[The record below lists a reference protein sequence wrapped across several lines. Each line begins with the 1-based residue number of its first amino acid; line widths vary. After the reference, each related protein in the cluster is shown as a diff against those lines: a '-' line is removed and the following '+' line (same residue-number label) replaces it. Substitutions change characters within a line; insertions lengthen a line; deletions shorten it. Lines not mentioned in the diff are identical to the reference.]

1 MAETV
6 RIEIPIETIDNTD
19 PELSNVTRNFE
30 RMEKAAE
37 SANGAAKKANSTV
50 TQFDRQ
56 AQKTEKSL
64 ASWAKEKYEI
74 MLEAKDRITPV
85 LSTLGNGIRS
95 FAGKTWSVT
104 MRAVDLITSPVRG
117 IINLLKNPVFQVGA
131 VLGVSIGLK
140 DTIETYKDFE
150 AAMSQVQAISGATGS
165 EVTKLTNKAKEM
177 GATTKFTAEESAEA
191 FNYMAM
197 AGWKTEDMLSGIEG
211 ILSLAAA
218 SGEDLATTS
227 DIVTDALTAFNMKAS
242 DAGRFSDVLAAA
254 ASNANTTVSGMGE
267 TFKYAGSMAGALS
280 YSIEDVALM
289 TGLMANTGIKATM
302 AGTALNSIFTRLST
316 NTNGA
321 ADAMSDLGIEFFTSE
336 GNARDLSDVMEEL
349 RSATANMTAEQKS
362 QLANTIAGT
371 QAQKGLLAI
380 LNASEEDYNK
390 LANAINNADGAAAN
404 MSETMLDN
412 LQGSITLLQSAV
424 DGVKISFGERL
435 SPYVRGLADW
445 LTAQMPAVE
454 QGLDE
459 FMDWLDT
466 KIDRMQ
472 RKFNAIAD
480 TKEWQDAD
488 FFGKVKIAWDEF
500 IAEPFSEWWNSTGKA
515 KFADFAQDIGTGIG
529 TGLKVGVMAMLGIDI
544 GETLDEGVSIG
555 ASFAKGFSEGFDFQ
569 AISEKLWQGFSNLLS
584 NAGKLLPGGEAPD
597 LSSIFSAVMLSK
609 IATPFISMGRG
620 AASIGK
626 GLFGT
631 NAATGTS
638 LMGSFLGSAAAG
650 TGLLGKSGLLAIN
663 LGAGNLAGGASMSAA
678 ALSATGMAA
687 GGGAIAA
694 GATLVSSALDA
705 YKAIKSDNREESKA
719 YGESAAWKAGGVAA
733 GAAAGAAIG
742 SIIPGIGTAVGAL
755 VGAGVGGIA
764 GWIKGNKVKEEYQ
777 ENVEEMRKEA
787 EKAQKVF
794 EATGLSIEDVIFKN
808 EALAQAMNDSEV
820 SAEQFALMFQEECA
834 NVAKKAFGDISLS
847 LAEVKKVASEITF
860 ADMAEELSGF
870 AQATADTETA
880 LNNLQSSVTGLKKE
894 NWKVGLGMELSET
907 DKDSYKSAIENFL
920 STSQAFIDDNH
931 YQATV
936 ALKLLTGGEADTTGL
951 DSYYGGL
958 KSQIEDLGT
967 QLTDSMNIALE
978 DSVITLDE
986 AAELESLQEQI
997 SAITNKLTEAKT
1009 DAEMQAL
1016 KIKYNGAA
1024 LDMDSFNALQE
1035 ELQANV
1041 ASASEQYE
1049 SALTLTLT
1057 NLNLQ
1062 LADGAITQ
1070 SEYDEAVAEAT
1081 EGYYTQIN
1089 ELSARVSTFN
1099 LDSIA
1104 TAWDSEL
1111 SRIMPEVEGSTTEKL
1126 TQALN
1131 NALLAHP
1138 DVKAWTTAD
1147 VISWMGLDKLNL
1159 DTVEQTTIAAELIQT
1174 ALAVPEGTKETIIQ
1188 DFKSQIPTAEEI
1200 EAAIDWDSMTGND
1213 WTALMES
1220 ITGPPEGPTIGLS
1233 AEDAAKPMAEYYGEY
1248 FESIK
1253 QSYSE
1258 ALHNALESSNDQET
1272 LNSFLEQY
1280 MTQQT
1285 GDFDFSSV
1293 MAQYGPISN
1302 EYYDQLVSEW
1312 TAAGTAYGDALNN
1325 GASTSLL
1332 AGSSLLRTDLQTA
1345 LNTATAS
1352 PFTISPTVNVT
1363 PNYNITAPT
1372 FPALNQT
1379 QSASGHA
1386 AGGYVSGGPQLSWL
1400 AEEGY
1405 GEFVIPT
1412 NPSRR
1417 ARALDLYEQAGAAL
1431 GVSANA
1437 AGGYVGGSVL
1447 SDTAT
1452 DYNLF
1457 SDANRNAPIAYNEIT
1472 EGKYDGET
1480 AWAYEP
1486 VPAERESNPGGSP
1499 VQVSV
1504 SMTPEFV
1511 IHGGDGQSEEDIM
1524 QVIRKHL
1531 KEMADE
1537 LGGEIAG
1544 KLEDVFSNMPLK
1556 EA

>member
-1 MAETV
+1 MAETL

-19 PELSNVTRNFE
+19 PGLSNVTKNLE
-30 RMEKAAE
+30 RMEKAAD
-37 SANGAAKKANSTV
+37 SASGAAKRANSTV

-56 AQKTEKSL
+56 AQKTEKGLSK
-64 ASWAKEKYEI
+64 WAKEKYEI
-74 MLEAKDRITPV
+74 LLEAKDRISPV

-95 FAGKTWSVT
+95 FAGKSWSVT

-117 IINLLKNPVFQVGA
+117 IINLLKNPIFQVGA

-140 DTIETYKDFE
+140 DTIDTYKDFE
-150 AAMSQVQAISGATGS
+150 AAMSQVQAISGATSS

-197 AGWKTEDMLSGIEG
+197 AGWKTGDMLNGIEG

-227 DIVTDALTAFNMKAS
+227 DIVTDALTAFKMKAS
-242 DAGRFSDVLAAA
+242 DAGHFSDVLAAA
-254 ASNANTTVSGMGE
+254 SSNANTNVSMMGE
-267 TFKYAGSMAGALS
+267 TFKYAGAMAGTLG

-289 TGLMANTGIKATM
+289 TGLMANSGIKATM
-302 AGTALNSIFTRLST
+302 SGTALNMIFTRLST
-316 NTNGA
+316 NTGNA
-321 ADAMSDLGIEFFTSE
+321 RDALSDLGIEYFNSA
-336 GNARDLSDVMEEL
+336 GKARDLSDVMEEL
-349 RSATANMTAEQKS
+349 RKATAGMNDEQKS
-362 QLANTIAGT
+362 NLANTVAGA

-380 LNASEEDYNK
+380 LNASEEDYKK
-390 LANAINNADGAAAN
+390 LSDAINDADGAAAR

-435 SPYVRGLADW
+435 SPYVRNLADW
-445 LTAQMPAVE
+445 LTEQMPAVE

-472 RKFNAIAD
+472 RKFDAISE

-488 FFGKVKIAWDEF
+488 FFGKVGIVWDEF
-500 IAEPFSEWWNSTGKA
+500 ITEPFAEWWNTTGKA
-515 KFADFAQDIGTGIG
+515 KFAEFAQDIGSGIG
-529 TGLKVGVMAMLGIDI
+529 TGLKVGIMTLLGIDI

-555 ASFAKGFSEGFDFQ
+555 ASFAKGFSEGFDFE
-569 AISEKLWQGFSNLLS
+569 AISGKLWQGFKNLLS
-584 NAGKLLPGGEAPD
+584 SAGKLLPGGESAD
-597 LSSIFSAVMLSK
+597 LSSVFSAVLLSK
-609 IATPFISMGRG
+609 IAAPFISMGRG
-620 AASIGK
+620 AASIGR
-626 GLFGT
+626 GMFGANPT
-631 NAATGTS
+631 TGTS
-638 LMGSFLGSAAAG
+638 LMGSFMGSAATG
-650 TGLLGKSGLLAIN
+650 TGLLGKSGMLAIN
-663 LGAGNLAGGASMSAA
+663 LGAGNLAGGASMSAG

-694 GATLVSSALDA
+694 GATLISSAMDA
-705 YKAIKSDNREESKA
+705 YKAIKSEDSEEKAA

-777 ENVEEMRKEA
+777 ENVEEMQKEA

-794 EATGLSIEDVIFKN
+794 EATGLSIEDVTFKN
-808 EALAQAMNDSEV
+808 EALAQAMNDTEV
-820 SAEQFALMFQEECA
+820 SAEQFAVMFQEECA

-847 LAEVKKVASEITF
+847 LTEVKKVASEITF
-860 ADMAEELSGF
+860 AGMAEELGEF
-870 AQATADTETA
+870 AQATADTEKA
-880 LNNLQSSVTGLKKE
+880 LNSLQSSVTNLKKE

-907 DKDSYKSAIENFL
+907 DKDGYKTAIENFL
-920 STSQAFIDDNH
+920 SASQTFIDDNH
-931 YQATV
+931 YEATV
-936 ALKLLTGGEADTTGL
+936 ALKLLAGGEADTTGL

-958 KSQIEDLGT
+958 KSQVEDLGT
-967 QLTDSMNIALE
+967 QLTESMNIALE

-986 AAELESLQEQI
+986 AAELESLQNQI
-997 SAITNKLTEAKT
+997 SEITNKLTSAKT

-1016 KIKYNGAA
+1016 QIKYNGAA

-1070 SEYDEAVAEAT
+1070 AEYDEAVAEAT
-1081 EGYYTQIN
+1081 EGYYAQMNEIN
-1089 ELSARVSTFN
+1089 ARVSSFN
-1099 LDSIA
+1099 LESIA

-1111 SRIMPEVEGSTTEKL
+1111 ANIMPGIEGTTTEKL

-1131 NALLAHP
+1131 NAMLAHP

-1147 VISWMGLDKLNL
+1147 VIGWMGLDKLNL
-1159 DTVEQTTIAAELIQT
+1159 DTAEQTTIAAELIQT
-1174 ALAVPEGTKETIIQ
+1174 ALAVPEGTKEKIVQ

-1200 EAAIDWDSMTGND
+1200 KAAIDWESMTGDD
-1213 WTALMES
+1213 WNTLMES
-1220 ITGPPEGPTIGLS
+1220 IIGPTEGESFGLS

-1248 FESIK
+1248 FESVK

-1258 ALHNALESSNDQET
+1258 ALHNALESSADGET
-1272 LNSFLEQY
+1272 LASFMEQY
-1280 MTQQT
+1280 MSEATS
-1285 GDFDFSSV
+1285 GFDFSSV

-1302 EYYDQLVSEW
+1302 EYYAQLVSEW
-1312 TAAGTAYGDALNN
+1312 QEAGIAYGDALNN

-1332 AGSSLLRTDLQTA
+1332 SGSSLLRTDLQTA

-1352 PFTISPTVNVT
+1352 PFLISPTVNVT
-1363 PNYNITAPT
+1363 PNYNITGPKFPT
-1372 FPALNQT
+1372 VGQGA
-1379 QSASGHA
+1379 SAHA

-1417 ARALDLYEQAGAAL
+1417 TRALDLYEQAGAAL
-1431 GVSANA
+1431 GVSAHA
-1437 AGGYVGGSVL
+1437 AGGYVGGSIL
-1447 SDTAT
+1447 SDSAAN
-1452 DYNLF
+1452 YNL
-1457 SDANRNAPIAYNEIT
+1457 SNDIERNAPTAYNETT
-1472 EGKYDGET
+1472 ENNYDEET
-1480 AWAYEP
+1480 AQAYEP
-1486 VPAERESNPGGSP
+1486 ASSETSGSIGGP
-1499 VQVSV
+1499 TVQVSV
-1504 SMTPEFV
+1504 KVEPEFV
-1511 IHGGDGQSEEDIM
+1511 IHGGNGQREEDIM
-1524 QVIRKHL
+1524 QVIRKHMR
-1531 KEMADE
+1531 EMADE

-1544 KLEDVFSNMPLK
+1544 KLEEVFSNMPLK